1 MSYSPTTYKIP
12 NIQDLPEIFN
22 VDTIENPQHKINV
35 RRSKAVGEPPL
46 MLCLSVW
53 IAVKHA
59 LSCLRND
66 VIPRLNLPATAEE
79 ILRRITEMNDDSK
92 DAAAGTSSAD
102 EPEVSLVSLPILSA
116 EKK

>member
-1 MSYSPTTYKIP
+1 
-12 NIQDLPEIFN
+12 
-22 VDTIENPQHKINV
+22 
-35 RRSKAVGEPPL
+35 

-59 LSCLRND
+59 LSAVRND

-79 ILRRITEMNDDSK
+79 ILRRITELTENSK
-92 DAAAGTSSAD
+92 EYSAENYSAD
-102 EPEVSLVSLPILSA
+102 ESEVSLVSLPILSD